1 MTVRYSWPISQSSF
15 PTRKPFEYSQSLP
28 RILSTCLSR
37 ALPRPPYAHSSKSF
51 WLAPLSSANRV
62 TLAFK
67 WKVTSLPETFP
78 VRELNIINSFS
89 TSLIIRGDPEGI
101 LICLARSGRSL
112 AASSAERVPSM
123 LALATVAVQ
132 SSKICLSCAYSN
144 SSRLDFAI
152 NEFGCIGGGA
162 SVKSVYIFF
171 ANTPRS
177 IHLPSWPAAAMGE
190 MPGEPP
196 QAHRPAV
203 DPSAFRRRVCCIPAP
218 AQAQMLAISAA
229 PPGWELCRFQALP

>member
-152 NEFGCIGGGA
+152 NEFGCIGGGICQ
-162 SVKSVYIFF
+162 VGLYF
-171 ANTPRS
+171 
-177 IHLPSWPAAAMGE
+177 
-190 MPGEPP
+190 
-196 QAHRPAV
+196 
-203 DPSAFRRRVCCIPAP
+203 
-218 AQAQMLAISAA
+218 
-229 PPGWELCRFQALP
+229 LC